1 MTKTRT
7 LLIDGDILC
16 FQAASA
22 VEQETQWGTWCW
34 TLHSDIREALP
45 ILEGTVDRL
54 LDGLAASRVIFAL
67 TDENNWR
74 KQVMTTYKL
83 NRVDKRKPLCYGALR
98 EYVAEKYT
106 TFQRP
111 TLEGDDVLGILA
123 TSSKLVEGEKI
134 IVSIDKDFQGVPGK
148 LVRDM
153 ETLEIEE
160 ISESQADYF
169 HMLQTLT
176 GDATDGYP
184 GCPKYGPVTAAKLLD
199 VFWQDGVF
207 HKEAAWDDIVKA
219 YDKAGL
225 SETVALQNAR
235 VARICRASD
244 YDFKEKCVRLWNP
257 PRT

>member
-1 MTKTRT
+1 MTRT

-34 TLHSDIREALP
+34 TLHSDIRDALP
-45 ILEGTVDRL
+45 ILEGTVEKL
-54 LDGLAASRVIFAL
+54 MEGLSANRVIFAL

-74 KQVMTTYKL
+74 KEVMPTYKL

-123 TSSKLVEGEKI
+123 TSTKLVEGEKI

-148 LVRDM
+148 LMRDM
-153 ETLEIEE
+153 DLMEYEE
-160 ISESQADYF
+160 ISEAEADYY

-184 GCPKYGPVTAAKLLD
+184 GAPGTGPVKAEKILAP
-199 VFWQDGVF
+199 FMSENGFDG
-207 HKEAAWDDIVKA
+207 KGAWKAIVA
-219 YDKAGL
+219 TYEKAGL
-225 SETVALQNAR
+225 SEHVALQNAR
-235 VARICRASD
+235 VARICRVSD
-244 YDFKEKCVRLWNP
+244 YDFTDKRVRLWEP
-257 PRT
+257 PR

>member
-1 MTKTRT
+1 
-7 LLIDGDILC
+7 
-16 FQAASA
+16 

-34 TLHSDIREALP
+34 TLHSDIRDALP
-45 ILEGTVDRL
+45 ILEGTVEKL
-54 LDGLAASRVIFAL
+54 MEGLSANRVIFAL

-74 KQVMTTYKL
+74 KEVMPTYKL

-123 TSSKLVEGEKI
+123 TSTKLVEGEKI

-148 LVRDM
+148 LMRDM
-153 ETLEIEE
+153 DLMEYEE
-160 ISESQADYF
+160 ISEAQADYY

-199 VFWQDGVF
+199 PFLLVDDLKEIMGFNGVNAW
-207 HKEAAWDDIVKA
+207 KAIVAA
-219 YDKAGL
+219 YEKAGL
-225 SETVALQNAR
+225 SEHVALQNAR

-244 YDFKEKCVRLWNP
+244 YDFKEKKVRLWNP
-257 PRT
+257 PA